1 MIICVLISGQALKN
15 NLVHILKNEVF
26 SDPIF
31 IDFGRLSTWNCPTDN
46 ENEVDHSAGQYG
58 GGRTKQP
65 KPTQAVYTDTDD
77 TDRDGQIP
85 NNAYSDTPSLA
96 NSDQVDDLDSEP
108 SINLRRKF
116 KGMFNI
122 MSIFILKKQPA
133 MVHITL

>member
-15 NLVHILKNEVF
+15 NLVHILKKEVF

-65 KPTQAVYTDTDD
+65 TPTQAVYTDKDD
-77 TDRDGQIP
+77 QIP
-85 NNAYSDTPSLA
+85 NNAYSDTPSLTK
-96 NSDQVDDLDSEP
+96 SDQVDDLDSEP

-122 MSIFILKKQPA
+122 KIMSILILKKQPA